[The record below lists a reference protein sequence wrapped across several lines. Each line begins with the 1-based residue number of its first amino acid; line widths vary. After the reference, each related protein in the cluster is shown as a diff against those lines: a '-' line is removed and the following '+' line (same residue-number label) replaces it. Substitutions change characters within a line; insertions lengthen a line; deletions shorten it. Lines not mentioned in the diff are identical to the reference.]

1 MWTAAGRSEPQKT
14 APAWRSRWG
23 RADGQMLGAG
33 RRIQDRQAWATSPP
47 AREAR
52 SLLPGSCHHPTCHPS
67 HPVGKTPVP
76 PASPAQVAK
85 ERAQAG
91 RCGNP
96 LCRAPAPAQPAQGP
110 MCCSPACEAAV
121 RELAQR
127 LGPHSAAQQRF
138 QLMLQ
143 HAKRRQRAAQQQGG
157 QVGNEGSGGSSAPQ
171 AGGQALASMAAA
183 AAFGPRPP
191 SPVQLPV
198 SAFASAAQRAFS
210 RGFSSALAD
219 AASDPSLQYQHYLAA
234 APTVPARHVLHQPDA
249 QHAQQAAALA
259 ASHRAAAQQLA
270 QQAAVAGTT
279 LLAGEPTVIA
289 AQLLHPHHPHQQQQH
304 AGRGAAVAA
313 AGGTGRLQRRVHFT
327 TADAPNDSY
336 WC

>member
-1 MWTAAGRSEPQKT
+1 
-14 APAWRSRWG
+14 
-23 RADGQMLGAG
+23 
-33 RRIQDRQAWATSPP
+33 
-47 AREAR
+47 
-52 SLLPGSCHHPTCHPS
+52 
-67 HPVGKTPVP
+67 
-76 PASPAQVAK
+76 
-85 ERAQAG
+85 
-91 RCGNP
+91 
-96 LCRAPAPAQPAQGP
+96 

-138 QLMLQ
+138 QLLLQ

-157 QVGNEGSGGSSAPQ
+157 QAGNEGSGGSSAPQ

-198 SAFASAAQRAFS
+198 SAFAAAAQRAFS

-219 AASDPSLQYQHYLAA
+219 ATSDPSLQYQHYLAA

-270 QQAAVAGTT
+270 QQAAAAGTT
-279 LLAGEPTVIA
+279 LLVGEPTVIA
-289 AQLLHPHHPHQQQQH
+289 VQPLHPHPQQQH
-304 AGRGAAVAA
+304 GECGAAVAA
-313 AGGTGRLQRRVHFT
+313 AGGTGRPQRRVHFA